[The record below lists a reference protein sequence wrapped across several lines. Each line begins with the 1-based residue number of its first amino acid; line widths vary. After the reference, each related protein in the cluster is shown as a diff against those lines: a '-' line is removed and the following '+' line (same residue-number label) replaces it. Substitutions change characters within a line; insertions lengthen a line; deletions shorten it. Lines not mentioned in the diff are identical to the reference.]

1 MLNLNQIKHIL
12 QAQKPFLQK
21 KFKVKNIAI
30 FGSFVR
36 DEQTAKSDL
45 DLLVEFSEPVSLLDI
60 AKLEVYLDKL
70 LGIKTDVVPKND
82 IRPELREV
90 ILEEAYYL

>member
-1 MLNLNQIKHIL
+1 MLNLSQIKYIL

-60 AKLEVYLDKL
+60 AKLEVYLDEL
-70 LGIKTDVVPKND
+70 LGLKTDVVPKSD
-82 IRPELREV
+82 IKPELKDS
-90 ILEEAYYL
+90 ILKEAHYL

>member
-1 MLNLNQIKHIL
+1 MPNLNQIKQIL
-12 QAQKPFLQK
+12 KTEKSFLQG

-36 DEQTAKSDL
+36 NEQTAKSDL

-60 AKLEVYLDKL
+60 AKLEVYLDEL
-70 LGIKTDVVPKND
+70 LGIKTDVVPKSD
-82 IRPELREV
+82 IRPELKEI
-90 ILEEAYYL
+90 ILKEAYYL

>member
-1 MLNLNQIKHIL
+1 MFNLNQIKQIL
-12 QAQKPFLQK
+12 QVQKPLLQK

-30 FGSFVR
+30 FSSFVR

-60 AKLEVYLDKL
+60 AKLEVYLDEL
-70 LGIKTDVVPKND
+70 LGLKTDVVPKSD
-82 IRPELREV
+82 IKPELKDI
-90 ILEEAYYL
+90 ILKEAHYL